1 MSLPRSS
8 QPPRSQISRP
18 QVDQQNENHVNNWT
32 RHTDGPESANVR
44 TTRNPLETPQTA
56 PKKRGMR
63 KKANIK
69 IGTLNI
75 NGLHT
80 GTESGVSFEKWA
92 EVNATMKK
100 DKIAILA
107 IQETH
112 LDEPS
117 LQAIHR
123 AFGKRLRII
132 NSQLENNPRA
142 SAGVAFA
149 LNKDLV
155 ETDNI
160 KSYDLIRGRAIA
172 VRLTWK
178 NNEVTTLV
186 NVYAPNRKNEH
197 KNFWEK
203 VLAEMTK
210 HNVPRPDF
218 TLGDFNITEDA
229 IDRMPPK
236 LDNEGATCALREF
249 RLEAGV

>member
-1 MSLPRSS
+1 
-8 QPPRSQISRP
+8 
-18 QVDQQNENHVNNWT
+18 
-32 RHTDGPESANVR
+32 
-44 TTRNPLETPQTA
+44 
-56 PKKRGMR
+56 MR

-142 SAGVAFA
+142 SAGVTFA

-160 KSYDLIRGRAIA
+160 RPSFLGNHYLLGH
-172 VRLTWK
+172 
-178 NNEVTTLV
+178 VTASQIGVEYRTL
-186 NVYAPNRKNEH
+186 YILYE
-197 KNFWEK
+197 
-203 VLAEMTK
+203 
-210 HNVPRPDF
+210 
-218 TLGDFNITEDA
+218 TLSTHTQKKF
-229 IDRMPPK
+229 K
-236 LDNEGATCALREF
+236 
-249 RLEAGV
+249 